1 MNSQEAIEIVDSI
14 VTRIGSDEQIDSVIA
29 DLTQVKTFIQGVDET
44 ISNLNADTHALNIK
58 VRELQSANNTL
69 FRQIGT
75 QEEIARKASEEISAV
90 SLINQI
96 IP

>member
-90 SLINQI
+90 SLINSI